1 MNDKVTSQQNN
12 PLSAYFRT
20 PKMYTTLPTA
30 GKFYSAEIIDL
41 PENGE
46 LAVYPMTTKDEMML
60 KNPDALLN
68 GEAVSNL
75 IKSCIPEIKQPKEMY
90 SADVDAALI
99 AIRGASGGDEV
110 EVSAECPKCNEPNTV
125 TISVEGSL
133 SAMTPLEDVYSKT
146 LSNGLNIIALPFT
159 YKSTIKAGVASF
171 QSTRSMQN
179 ISEMTD
185 DMDRLKAFNESFIKL
200 ADLNFEM
207 IIDSV
212 QEIQFQ
218 NAEGEQESVVDRAS
232 IREFLE
238 NTDNKTGKEI
248 EAFINEVNDA
258 GVKNEVRI
266 ECQAEECDEV
276 FEAPINFDPVNFFTA
291 S

>member
-1 MNDKVTSQQNN
+1 
-12 PLSAYFRT
+12 
-20 PKMYTTLPTA
+20 
-30 GKFYSAEIIDL
+30 
-41 PENGE
+41 
-46 LAVYPMTTKDEMML
+46 
-60 KNPDALLN
+60 
-68 GEAVSNL
+68 
-75 IKSCIPEIKQPKEMY
+75 
-90 SADVDAALI
+90 
-99 AIRGASGGDEV
+99 
-110 EVSAECPKCNEPNTV
+110 
-125 TISVEGSL
+125 
-133 SAMTPLEDVYSKT
+133 
-146 LSNGLNIIALPFT
+146 
-159 YKSTIKAGVASF
+159 
-171 QSTRSMQN
+171 MQN

-185 DMDRLKAFNESFIKL
+185 DMDRLKAFNDSFIRL

-218 NAEGEQESVVDRAS
+218 NAEGEQESVVDRVA

-248 EAFINEVNDA
+248 ENFINEVNDA